1 MKKIILALGIV
12 ILFATCKKDVPQKQL
27 TVNVTPAVGGA
38 VTPSTGTYAL
48 GTSVK
53 VTANPSPEYIFKEWS
68 GGFTGTTNPAN
79 VIMDADK
86 AITAVFEKRE
96 YPLSLTIIGSGT
108 VKEEI
113 IKIASTA
120 TNYKSGTTIRLT
132 PQPSVGFQFKKW
144 SGDDTTS
151 KSPLD
156 LVVSKPINLTC
167 TFEKMAITSLKI
179 ENPID
184 TLVISKKHKYI
195 VKGVYTNGTTIDLSD
210 SVKIT
215 ASNFGVSL
223 LTDKN
228 IIGAKSGSIKVVL
241 AFNDLSFSDDI
252 YINSYESTDI
262 HPFLANPVN
271 GSKLIIP
278 VVIINQV
285 PTKEGL
291 YINQDTF
298 PVVDNANRI
307 ISNLKIP
314 EYSNWLLSN
323 DIRTKH
329 AIEEGSKFRG
339 FKDSLS
345 IPYIG
350 IKVIKIFNFYEMDV
364 LKDNQTPD
372 YTKIFEKINMKELVE
387 VYGVKEIW
395 FNNKSLGLPES
406 NMSSKLTGDI
416 SNSTKIQND
425 LPIYSNT
432 YVVYGNFIHRWYAEN
447 IHNRG
452 HQIEAQL
459 AYLDN
464 TFFWQDFVGYPKGAP
479 KPYFQGGR
487 CGSTHYTPNSTG
499 DYDYD
504 NKTLI
509 LSDIGDWN
517 PNNNGVKK
525 MVNINDWQKSRNLPV
540 KLPTFS
546 QSQYWSDL
554 TKANDIGWDPQGGWL
569 IYWFQSI
576 PSNKPIMYSQNGIN
590 YTIENWWDIF
600 YNWDDAIKTKKKL
613 YK

>member
-1 MKKIILALGIV
+1 MNKLIFALAIV
-12 ILFATCKKDVPQKQL
+12 FLFASCKKETPQKQL
-27 TVNVTPAVGGA
+27 TVNVTPDIGGS
-38 VTPSTGTYAL
+38 VTPSSGMYAM
-48 GTSVK
+48 GSTVK
-53 VTANPSPEYIFKEWS
+53 LTATPSSEYIFKEWT
-68 GGFTGTTNPAN
+68 GGVTGTTNPTN
-79 VIMDADK
+79 VLLDADK
-86 AITAVFEKRE
+86 TVTAIFEKRE
-96 YPLSLTIIGSGT
+96 YPLSLTIVGSGT

-113 IKIASTA
+113 IKIAATA
-120 TNYKSGTTIRLT
+120 TNYKSGTTVRLT
-132 PQPSVGFQFKKW
+132 PQPSAGFQFKKW
-144 SGDDTTS
+144 SGEDTTT

-156 LVVSKPINLTC
+156 LVISKPINLTC
-167 TFEKMAITSLKI
+167 TFEKMEITSLKV
-179 ENPID
+179 ENQID
-184 TLVISKKHKYI
+184 TLAISKKHKYI
-195 VKGVYTNGTTIDLSD
+195 VKGIYTNGTTIDLSD
-210 SVKIT
+210 SIKLTI
-215 ASNFGVSL
+215 SNDRVTS
-223 LTDKN
+223 LTDKS
-228 IIGAKSGSIKVVL
+228 IIGSKSGMTRINLSY
-241 AFNDLSFSDDI
+241 NDLNLNDDVFI
-252 YINSYESTDI
+252 INYESIDI
-262 HPFLANPVN
+262 HSFLSTPIT

-298 PVVDNANRI
+298 PVVDYANKVI
-307 ISNLKIP
+307 TNLKIQ

-329 AIEEGSKFRG
+329 AIEIGSKFRG
-339 FKDSLS
+339 FKDTLAS
-345 IPYIG
+345 PYIG
-350 IKVIKIFNFYEMDV
+350 IKVIKVFNFYDMDV
-364 LKDNQTPD
+364 LKNQAPD
-372 YTKIFEKINMKELVE
+372 YEKVFAKINMKELVE

-395 FNNKSLGLPES
+395 FNNKSLSLPES

-447 IHNRG
+447 LHNRG

-459 AYLDN
+459 AYLN
-464 TFFWQDFVGYPKGAP
+464 STFFWQDFVGYPKGAP
-479 KPYFQGGR
+479 KPYYQGGR

-525 MVNINDWQKSRNLPV
+525 LVNINDWQNSRLLPV
-540 KLPTFS
+540 KLPSFN

-554 TKANDIGWDPQGGWL
+554 TRANDIGWDPQGGWL

-576 PSNKPIMYSQNGIN
+576 PSNKPITYSQNGTN
-590 YTIENWWDIF
+590 YTINNWWDIF
-600 YNWDDAIKTKKKL
+600 YNWDDAINQKMGLLK
-613 YK
+613 